1 MIVMDFDGEATV
13 RSQKVLERR
22 LTSSRKGAYGAFIL
36 SHRMGGPSLWIH
48 ANKGVAYLHYFPDPD
63 YLNHAGY
70 QATGMTPPR
79 YKGPVRFRVIGGED
93 ITMPPET
100 VVSLPDAV
108 AAAKEFFKDPGLPPS
123 IRWLE
128 L

>member
-1 MIVMDFDGEATV
+1 
-13 RSQKVLERR
+13 
-22 LTSSRKGAYGAFIL
+22 
-36 SHRMGGPSLWIH
+36 
-48 ANKGVAYLHYFPDPD
+48 VAYLHYFPDPD

-70 QATGMTPPR
+70 QATGMTPPGCKR
-79 YKGPVRFRVIGGED
+79 PVRFRVIGGED

-100 VVSLPDAV
+100 LVPLSDAV

-123 IRWLE
+123 ITWLE